1 MSFNEEDEA
10 KEFDHSAAE
19 AQEAMKALAFIEAEL
34 AQLDHISSDTWNRLH
49 AAFDKVRAA
58 L

>member
-1 MSFNEEDEA
+1 MTDESDQLDSSSMDEER
-10 KEFDHSAAE
+10 AAE
-19 AQEAMKALAFIEAEL
+19 ALKALAFIEAEL
-34 AQLDHISSDTWNRLH
+34 AQLDHIPADTWNRLH

>member
-1 MSFNEEDEA
+1 MSDLDDQDYDTPR
-10 KEFDHSAAE
+10 KD
-19 AQEAMKALAFIEAEL
+19 EAMKALAFIEAEL
-34 AQLDHISSDTWNRLH
+34 ADLGHIPSDTWNRLH